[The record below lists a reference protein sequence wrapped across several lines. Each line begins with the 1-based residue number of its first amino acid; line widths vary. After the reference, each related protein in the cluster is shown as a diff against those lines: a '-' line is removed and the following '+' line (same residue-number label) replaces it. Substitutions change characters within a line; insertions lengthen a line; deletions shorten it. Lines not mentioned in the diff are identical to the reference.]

1 MAEGAMELKET
12 EDYAVPQDIREGVEI
27 VQQVKDSGLLP
38 NESAIGL
45 DAHGLSDL
53 ADELAKIGLEA
64 GTASAPVVAVGQGYR
79 LMSPIVGLARQLKFG
94 GAVHSGS
101 RMMAWCVSNSK
112 EEKGQQSVM
121 IVKDDARTEKI
132 DTLVDIFQDNERQA

>member
-1 MAEGAMELKET
+1 MELNET
-12 EDYAVPQDIREGVEI
+12 EDYAVPQDIREVVEI

-53 ADELAKIGLEA
+53 VDELAKIGLEA

-79 LMSPIVGLARQLKFG
+79 LMSAIVGLARKLKFG

-101 RMMAWCVSNSK
+101 RMMDWCVSKAK
-112 EEKGQQSVM
+112 EEKGRPSVM
-121 IVKDDARTEKI
+121 IVKDAAGKAKMHP
-132 DTLVDIFQDNERQA
+132 LGAIFNATKERKSDG

>member
-1 MAEGAMELKET
+1 MELNET
-12 EDYAVPQDIREGVEI
+12 EDYAVPQDIREVVEI

-53 ADELAKIGLEA
+53 VDELAKIGLEA

-79 LMSPIVGLARQLKFG
+79 LMSAIVGLASKLKFG
-94 GAVHSGS
+94 GAV
-101 RMMAWCVSNSK
+101 
-112 EEKGQQSVM
+112 Q
-121 IVKDDARTEKI
+121 I
-132 DTLVDIFQDNERQA
+132 ERAAGRERGGTYV